1 MCGIV
6 GIYSTST
13 TIDSGLI
20 NKMNDAIYRR
30 GPDDEGYFHD
40 ERIHLGMRR
49 LSIIDISSGH
59 QPIFNEDGSIVIVF
73 NGEIYNHNELRK
85 TLIEQGHI
93 FKTSSDTEVIVHLYE
108 QHGIK
113 FLDLLRGMFGICI
126 WDTKQQKGYLC
137 RDPFGIKPIYT
148 AMSDDGYFLF
158 GSELKSIIA
167 TQKIKKV
174 ISLQGLDAYLAY
186 NYIPAPLTIYEG
198 IQKLPAAHY
207 IEFSHQSVSQPIRYW
222 DANSITTSQVA
233 VRRNIEQGIKE
244 SITYHM
250 ESDVPVGAFLSGG
263 IDSSLVTSIASTHEK
278 FSSAYTIGFDDVTRI
293 YDERPLAQMVSQRY
307 HIKNHKLMSIKPDPE
322 TLLTEA
328 IKAFD
333 EPFADDS
340 IIPTWEICKLA
351 AKDVKVCL
359 TGLGG
364 DELFGGY
371 YRYAGI
377 KLYEHYAHI
386 PLPLRKVVLKTAQ
399 WFFPK
404 PSSRKLDHLMRFL
417 SASILPSDEVYISY
431 LTSLT
436 QEKRNSL
443 YSSTTASAIDFRA
456 TIDLVKQHFTACKA
470 NSLLQKAIYTD
481 INSYVPE
488 DILALSDRVSMWHSL
503 ELRVPLMDRVLFSIT
518 YGLADKYKINM
529 KEKKILLREIARN
542 YLPEAL
548 FAAKKQGFESPMAE
562 WINHE
567 LKDFVDKKLSPTE
580 IAKHN
585 LLSSDFIQNL
595 LQEHRQKLKDNT
607 KLIFSLLMFQIWYEV
622 IFINE

>member
-6 GIYSTST
+6 GIYSTTSA
-13 TIDSGLI
+13 IDNTLI
-20 NKMNDAIYRR
+20 RSMNDAIYRR
-30 GPDDEGYFHD
+30 GPDDEGYYLD
-40 ERIHLGMRR
+40 DQINLAMRR
-49 LSIIDISSGH
+49 LSIIDLSAGH
-59 QPIFNEDGSIVIVF
+59 QPIFNEDGSVVIVF
-73 NGEIYNHNELRK
+73 NGEIYNHKELRE
-85 TLIEQGHI
+85 TLITQGHI
-93 FKTSSDTEVIVHLYE
+93 FKTHSDTEVIVHLYE

-113 FLDLLRGMFGICI
+113 CLDYLRGMFGICI
-126 WDTKQQKGYLC
+126 WDIKQQKGYLC

-167 TQKIKKV
+167 TKKIKKN

-198 IQKLPAAHY
+198 IYKLPPAHY
-207 IEFSHQSVSQPIRYW
+207 IEFSNNRVSQPIRYW
-222 DANSITTSQVA
+222 DANNIGENKTADKTA
-233 VRRNIEQGIKE
+233 IEQGLKE

-263 IDSSLVTSIASTHEK
+263 IDSSLVTALASHHEK
-278 FSSAYTIGFDDVTRI
+278 FSSAYTIGFDYVTRI
-293 YDERPLAQMVSQRY
+293 YDERPLAKMVSTRY
-307 HIKNHKLMSIKPDPE
+307 GIKDHKLISIKPDPE

-351 AKDVKVCL
+351 AQDVKVCL

-377 KLYEHYAHI
+377 KLYERYTHVPRFI
-386 PLPLRKVVLKTAQ
+386 RKGILKIARLL
-399 WFFPK
+399 FPK

-417 SASILPSDEVYISY
+417 NASVLPSDEVYVSY
-431 LTSLT
+431 LTSLS
-436 QEKRNSL
+436 QEKRTSL
-443 YSSTTASAIDFRA
+443 YSLATASNIDFHS
-456 TIDLVKQHFTACKA
+456 TINLIKQHFAHCKA
-470 NSLLQKAIYTD
+470 DSLLQKAIYTD

-503 ELRVPLMDRVLFSIT
+503 ELRVPLMDKELFGMT
-518 YGLADKYKINM
+518 YGLADKYKINL
-529 KEKKILLREIARN
+529 KEKKILLRDIARS

-548 FAAKKQGFESPMAE
+548 FSAKKQGFESPMAE
-562 WINHE
+562 WINND
-567 LKDFVDKKLSPTE
+567 LRDFVDQKLSPKE
-580 IAKHN
+580 LDKHN
-585 LLSSDFIQNL
+585 LFNKDFIENL
-595 LQEHRQKLKDNT
+595 LHEHRQKLKDNT